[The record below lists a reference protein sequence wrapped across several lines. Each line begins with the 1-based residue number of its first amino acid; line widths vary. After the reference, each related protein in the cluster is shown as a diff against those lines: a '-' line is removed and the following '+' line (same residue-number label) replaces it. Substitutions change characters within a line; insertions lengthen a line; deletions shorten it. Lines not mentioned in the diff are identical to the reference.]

1 MRMSKGVKEHL
12 LHFDDGFSPEIM
24 DYATNVALK
33 SSKYIFV
40 TKIKKQQYG
49 YCTHCNTE
57 FPTHLPKP
65 TNRAL
70 AELEMCGCPAAMH
83 MDEEYMSKKMG
94 EKMKCPNCSSI
105 GLVRYAGLGH
115 SNLKDCAFFVYYE
128 KSRLNPKMIVARGTY
143 AKRDYGNSYK
153 NVKTQLITEVY
164 YTFEYK
170 KSGKM
175 IKEICESWNR
185 GYHLG
190 FSKTV
195 HSWRSRHLGTY
206 TLYSRN
212 SIKKAI
218 KDTPFA
224 WSCWES
230 IDHKDMVEFF
240 DLYSRYPVTEYLLK
254 HGYKSIV
261 LEKLERGSVSYGS
274 INWQGKTIESV
285 LRLTKEEYCI
295 IKQNK
300 LNINSFFLHLI
311 HHCKER
317 LLKLSIQ
324 EISQLSYLSHGLGDI
339 DNLASSFGRYMTFRE
354 ALKYC
359 VKQSKK
365 SRTFSSLYAI
375 LNDWRDYISE
385 CKKLNMDTTD
395 MRVLFPNDL
404 FKAHQNTTAQIRYAE
419 DKVLTEKIAA
429 RLPDLTHL
437 YYQSGQLLIRP
448 AESSLEIVEE
458 GRALSHCVGRYAK
471 DHAEGKTC
479 ILFIRK
485 IDEPEISF
493 FTVEVKENK
502 IVQVRGFE
510 NHTPDEDCN
519 DSVNEFVA
527 SFTKHILSEKYS
539 KRKKK
544 IKVPA

>member
-1 MRMSKGVKEHL
+1 MRMSKGVREHL
-12 LHFDDGFSPEIM
+12 LHFDEGFSPEII
-24 DYATNVALK
+24 DYATNEALK

-40 TKIKKQQYG
+40 TKVKKQQYG

-65 TNRAL
+65 TDRAI
-70 AELEMCGCPAAMH
+70 AEREMCGCPAAMY
-83 MDEEYMSKKMG
+83 MDEAYMSKRMG

-105 GLVRYAGLGH
+105 GIIRYAGLGH
-115 SNLKDCAFFVYYE
+115 SSLKDCVFFLYYE
-128 KSRLNPKMIVARGTY
+128 KSRLNPKMIVARGIY
-143 AKRDYGNSYK
+143 AKRDYGASYK
-153 NVKTQLITEVY
+153 NVKTQLIDEVY

-170 KSGKM
+170 KSGRM
-175 IKEICESWNR
+175 IKEICESWNS

-195 HSWRSRHLGTY
+195 HSWQSRHPYSYNT
-206 TLYSRN
+206 YSRD
-212 SIKKAI
+212 SIKKAV

-230 IDHKDMVEFF
+230 IEHKDMVDFF
-240 DLYSRYPVTEYLLK
+240 DLFSSYPVTEYLLK
-254 HGYKSIV
+254 HGYKSIIT
-261 LEKLERGSVSYGS
+261 EKLERGSVCYGA

-300 LNINSFFLHLI
+300 LNVNSFFLHLI
-311 HHCKER
+311 QHCKDR
-317 LLKLSIQ
+317 LLGLSIQ
-324 EISQLSYLSHGLGDI
+324 EISHLASLTDSLGEI
-339 DNLASSFGRYMTFRE
+339 DNLAGSFGKYMSFRE

-359 VKQSKK
+359 VKQSQK
-365 SRTFSSLYAI
+365 SRAFRSLYSI
-375 LNDWRDYISE
+375 INDWKDYASE
-385 CKKLNMDTTD
+385 CKKLNMDVTD

-404 FKAHQNTTAQIRYAE
+404 FKSHQNTTAQIRYAE
-419 DKVLTEKIAA
+419 DKVLTEKIVL
-429 RLPDLTHL
+429 RLPELAHL
-437 YYQSGQLLIRP
+437 YYQSGQFLIRP
-448 AESSLEIVEE
+448 AENSLEIVEE
-458 GRALSHCVGRYAK
+458 GKALKHCVGRYAK
-471 DHAEGKTC
+471 EHAEGKTC
-479 ILFIRK
+479 ILFIRNLEK
-485 IDEPEISF
+485 PKNPF

-510 NHTPDEDCN
+510 NHTPEQDGLT
-519 DSVNEFVA
+519 SVNKFVEEFK
-527 SFTKHILSEKYS
+527 KHVLSEKLN